1 MEKIREFISKYRI
14 FCTKCMKIMAIVAFV
29 IFPFVL
35 EKILISTPTVS
46 QFSNETW
53 FSFMASYVG
62 ALATIIVML
71 ITFKKSD
78 DENKVIIE
86 RQQRQ
91 YDIRLDNENLD
102 HIMKVLLLDEYYFY
116 NPHTVCGNIEHYVK
130 DIRFIFYDLLQLRY
144 VRDVNNE
151 LFKLLLELL
160 REENEIVNKFQYV
173 ENETVNNEL
182 YEKWRGIHV
191 EILSKVNDKREQIR
205 IEYNKYQ
212 NAMRIKYFE

>member
-1 MEKIREFISKYRI
+1 MENIIKFLRKHW
-14 FCTKCMKIMAIVAFV
+14 IMCIIMVM
-29 IFPFVL
+29 FPFAL
-35 EKILISTPTVS
+35 EKVLILTPVISE
-46 QFSNETW
+46 FSNDTW

-62 ALATIIVML
+62 AIATIIVML
-71 ITFKKSD
+71 ITFKKID

-91 YDIRLDNENLD
+91 YDIRLDNENMD
-102 HIMKVLLLDEYYFY
+102 HIMRVLLLDGYYFY
-116 NPHTVCGNIEHYVK
+116 NPNTACDNIEQYLK

-144 VRDVNNE
+144 VRDENNE

-182 YEKWRGIHV
+182 YEKWKGIHV
-191 EILSKVNDKREQIR
+191 EILSKVNDKREQIE

-212 NAMRIKYFE
+212 DAMRIKYFE